1 MTGTG
6 GTTPTTT
13 PAPGGSWVGLPVE
26 RLEDDALL
34 RGEGWFM
41 DDLDPLPHIAEA
53 AVVRSTEAHARIV
66 AVDVSAAQAVP
77 GVIGVLT
84 GADVAALSRPFPS
97 AVGRAVE
104 HWAAAVE
111 VVRYVGEPVAVVV
124 ARDRYVAEDA
134 AELVAVEYDPL
145 PVAASPEAALASGAP
160 VLHRALRSNVV
171 SDRRFVY
178 GDAAS
183 ALAGADLVVRRRFRH
198 PRSSCTPV
206 EGFGVICAWDAAS
219 GSVTAWS
226 NFQGPFTLHGVA
238 AAALGLPAA
247 KLRLVSPPDSGG
259 SFGVKAAVFTSV
271 VLMAVASRRFGVA
284 VRWTEDRVEH
294 LLASSMATERLS
306 SVEAGFT
313 AAGDLVALRLDL
325 VDDVGAYVRAPE
337 PATLYR
343 MHGCITGPYRVA
355 DVSVRSRV
363 VVTNRCPTGL
373 NRGFG
378 GPQLSFALER
388 TMAVAAARL
397 DLDPAEV
404 VRRNLVPASAMPY
417 RAPAGAMY
425 DSGDYAACFDRALD
439 LAGYERLRREQ
450 ADRRASAAASG
461 TAAHDGGRVLG
472 VGLACVVEPSASNM
486 GYITLVDP
494 PERRATT
501 LPKDGNAETVTIA
514 MDPGGGVSVAFTS
527 TPQGQGHRTVAA
539 QIVADALGVR
549 PGDVTVHPGA
559 DTSARAFTVSSGN
572 YSSRF
577 AVTVASAVHVAALR
591 LAERVKAVAAP
602 MLESAPEDLELVD
615 GVVRVRPGPAGP
627 DRSVSLRRVAG
638 AAHWD
643 PAGLP
648 DGVDGLALTAT
659 FSVPGL
665 DAPAPDDTVNSSA
678 AYGFLADVAV
688 VEVDT
693 ATGEVRVRDYVTV
706 HDAGRIL
713 HPALAEGQVLGG
725 LAHGLGAALLE
736 RHVYDDAGN
745 LLTTTFVD
753 YPTPT
758 ATELPRPTTAM
769 VESPSPV
776 TPLGAKG
783 LGEGTTMTAPAA
795 VANAVADALG
805 LDALDPD
812 IDLELPLTP
821 ARVWALVQAARWR
834 SSATPPVAEE
844 RHLPGGPP

>member
-1 MTGTG
+1 MPGRMTGR
-6 GTTPTTT
+6 PRNR
-13 PAPGGSWVGLPVE
+13 VE
-26 RLEDDALL
+26 DEALL
-34 RGEGWFM
+34 RGEGWFI
-41 DDLDPLPHIAEA
+41 DDLSPLPHIAEA
-53 AVVRSTEAHARIV
+53 AVVRSTEAHARVV
-66 AVDVSAAQAVP
+66 AVDVSAALAQP
-77 GVIGVLT
+77 GVVGVLT
-84 GADVAALSRPFPS
+84 GEDVAALSRPFPS
-97 AVGRAVE
+97 AIGRAVE
-104 HWAAAVE
+104 HWAAAVDR
-111 VVRYVGEPVAVVV
+111 VRYVGEPVAVVV
-124 ARDRYVAEDA
+124 ASDRYLAEDA

-145 PVAASPEAALASGAP
+145 PVAASPEAAMAAGAP
-160 VLHRALRSNVV
+160 VLHEAAGSNVV
-171 SDRRFVY
+171 SDRRFSY
-178 GDAAS
+178 GDVTAA
-183 ALAGADLVVRRRFRH
+183 LDGAALVVRRSFRH

-206 EGFGVICAWDAAS
+206 ETCGVICEWDAAA

-238 AAALGLPAA
+238 AAALGLPPG

-259 SFGVKAAVFTSV
+259 SFGVKAGVFTSV
-271 VLMAVASRRFGVA
+271 VLMALASRRFGVP

-294 LLASSMATERLS
+294 LLSSSATERLTT
-306 SVEAGFT
+306 VEAGF
-313 AAGDLVALRLDL
+313 ASSGELVGLRLDL

-343 MHGCITGPYRVA
+343 MHGCITGPYRVT
-355 DVSVRSRV
+355 DVDVRSRV

-388 TMAVAAARL
+388 TMAIAAARL
-397 DLDPAEV
+397 GLDTAEIL
-404 VRRNLVPASAMPY
+404 RRNLIPASAMPY
-417 RAPAGAMY
+417 RAPAGAVY
-425 DSGDYAACFDRALD
+425 DSGDYGACLDRALD
-439 LAGYERLRREQ
+439 LARYAERRREQ
-450 ADRRASAAASG
+450 AAAANTS
-461 TAAHDGGRVLG
+461 ASSPAPRRLG

-494 PERRATT
+494 ADRRAATR
-501 LPKDGNAETVTIA
+501 PKDGNAETVSIS
-514 MDPGGGVSVAFTS
+514 MDPGGGISVSFTS

-539 QIVADALGVR
+539 LIVADALGVR
-549 PGDVTVHPGA
+549 PEDVTVHPGA
-559 DTSARAFTVSSGN
+559 DTATRPFTVSSGN

-577 AVTVASAVHVAALR
+577 AVTVASAVHVAGIQ
-591 LAERVKAVAAP
+591 LAQRVRAVAAD
-602 MLESAPEDLELVD
+602 MLECAAGDVELV
-615 GVVRVRPGPAGP
+615 GGAARVVGSP

-648 DGVDGLALTAT
+648 DGVDGLSLTTT

-665 DAPAPDDTVNSSA
+665 AAPAPDDTVNSSA

-693 ATGEVRVRDYVTV
+693 ATGEVVVRDYITV
-706 HDAGRIL
+706 HDAGRVL
-713 HPALAEGQVLGG
+713 HPELAEGQVLGG

-745 LLTTTFVD
+745 LLTSTFVD
-753 YPTPT
+753 YPIPT
-758 ATELPRPTTAM
+758 ATELPRPVTEM

-795 VANAVADALG
+795 IANAVADALG
-805 LDALDPD
+805 LDALPD
-812 IDLELPLTP
+812 DVDLELPLTP
-821 ARVWALVQAARWR
+821 ARVWSLAQTANLR
-834 SSATPPVAEE
+834 SSGTPPVPQE
-844 RHLPGGPP
+844 RRAKGDPDQGTGR

>member
-1 MTGTG
+1 MLR
-6 GTTPTTT
+6 
-13 PAPGGSWVGLPVE
+13 V
-26 RLEDDALL
+26 EDDALL
-34 RGEGWFM
+34 RGEGWFI
-41 DDLDPLPHIAEA
+41 DDLSPLPHIAEA

-66 AVDVSAAQAVP
+66 SVDVSAALAVP
-77 GVIGVLT
+77 GVVGVLT
-84 GADVAALSRPFPS
+84 GKDVAVLSRPFPS
-97 AVGRAVE
+97 AIGRAVE
-104 HWAAAVE
+104 HWAAAVDR
-111 VVRYVGEPVAVVV
+111 VRYVGEPVAVVV
-124 ARDRYVAEDA
+124 ASDRYVAEDA

-145 PVAASPEAALASGAP
+145 PVAASPEAALAPEAP
-160 VLHRALRSNVV
+160 VLHEAVGSNVV
-171 SDRRFVY
+171 SDRRFAY
-178 GDAAS
+178 GDAVA
-183 ALAGADLVVRRRFRH
+183 ALAGADLIVRRRFRH

-206 EGFGVICAWDAAS
+206 EGCGVICWWDPAA

-238 AAALGLPAA
+238 AAALGLAA
-247 KLRLVSPPDSGG
+247 GRLRLVSPPDSGG
-259 SFGVKAAVFTSV
+259 SFGVKAGVFTAV
-271 VLMAVASRRFGVA
+271 VLMAIASRRFGVP

-294 LLASSMATERLS
+294 LLTSSATERLS
-306 SVEAGFT
+306 AVEAGFSSS
-313 AAGDLVALRLDL
+313 GELVGLRLDL
-325 VDDVGAYVRAPE
+325 VDEVGAYVRAPE

-355 DVSVRSRV
+355 DVDVRSRV
-363 VVTNRCPTGL
+363 VVSNRCPTGL

-388 TMAVAAARL
+388 TMAIAAARL
-397 DLDPAEV
+397 GLDPADV
-404 VRRNLVPASAMPY
+404 LRRNLVPVSAMPY
-417 RAPAGAMY
+417 RSPAGGVY
-425 DSGDYAACFDRALD
+425 DSGDYAACFERALH
-439 LAGYERLRREQ
+439 LAGYEDLRRKQ
-450 ADRRASAAASG
+450 ADRGARL
-461 TAAHDGGRVLG
+461 LG

-494 PERRATT
+494 ADRRAAT
-501 LPKDGNAETVTIA
+501 LPKDGNAETVSIT
-514 MDPGGGVSVAFTS
+514 MDPGGGVGVTFTS

-539 QIVADALGVR
+539 GIVADALGVR
-549 PGDVTVHPGA
+549 PEDVTVHPGA
-559 DTSARAFTVSSGN
+559 DTAARPFTVSSGN

-577 AVTVASAVHVAALR
+577 AVTVASAVYTAATQ
-591 LAERVKAVAAP
+591 LAERVRLVAAD
-602 MLESAPEDLELVD
+602 MLECAAGDVELIDGSAR
-615 GVVRVRPGPAGP
+615 VVGSA

-648 DGVDGLALTAT
+648 DGVDGLSLTTT

-665 DAPAPDDTVNSSA
+665 AAPASDDTVNSSA

-693 ATGEVRVRDYVTV
+693 ETGDVTVRNYISV
-706 HDAGRIL
+706 HDAGRVL

-745 LLTTTFVD
+745 LLTSTFVD

-758 ATELPRPTTAM
+758 ATELPRATTEM

-795 VANAVADALG
+795 IANAVADALG
-805 LDALDPD
+805 LDRLSDEV
-812 IDLELPLTP
+812 DLELPLTP
-821 ARVWALVQAARWR
+821 ARVWALAQAVNLR
-834 SSATPPVAEE
+834 SSATPPVPQE
-844 RHLPGGPP
+844 RRLGGATDEGAGR